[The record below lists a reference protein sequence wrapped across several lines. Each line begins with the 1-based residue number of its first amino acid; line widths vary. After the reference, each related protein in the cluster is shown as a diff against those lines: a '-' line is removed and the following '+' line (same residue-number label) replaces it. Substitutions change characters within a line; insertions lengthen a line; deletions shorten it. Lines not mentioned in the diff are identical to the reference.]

1 MAPLIPI
8 IDKLPSREIVLAVL
22 LLFIARFS
30 HSYLFRNRRPLRLP
44 AGPKG
49 WPIVGALPLLGDKP
63 HEALAKMAKQY
74 GPVMYLRMGTADM
87 VTASTPSAAQAFL
100 KTLDANFSSRPK
112 ITAARVTY
120 DAEDMVFANYGPSWK
135 LLRKLSSLHLLG
147 GKAIEDWT
155 WVREQEVGHI
165 LQAMCGISS
174 RGKPVVMPEMLSC
187 RFNIGDYIQY
197 VRWMDLQGIE
207 RKMKRLHEKFDALL
221 NEMIEQHVGT
231 AHQRVGKPDF
241 LDMLMADKVN
251 SRDKRPS
258 LINIKGL
265 LECHRMGTCRV
276 VSILNRALEEMDKV
290 IGRERRL
297 YESDL
302 PKLPYLQALCKEI
315 LRKHPSTPLIP
326 RLAAED
332 CQVHGYDIPRGTRL
346 AVNVWAIGR
355 DPETWENPLEFM
367 PERFLNTG
375 KSAGISPWGND
386 FELILFGAGRR
397 ICAGMRFGMLLVE
410 YILGTLVHAFD
421 WNLPN
426 GAYELNM
433 DETFGLTLQKAVP
446 LSAIVSPRLSPSAY
460 VPYPI

>member
-74 GPVMYLRMGTADM
+74 GPVMYLKMGTADM

-187 RFNIGDYIQY
+187 TLANILGQ
-197 VRWMDLQGIE
+197 
-207 RKMKRLHEKFDALL
+207 
-221 NEMIEQHVGT
+221 MI
-231 AHQRVGKPDF
+231 F
-241 LDMLMADKVN
+241 
-251 SRDKRPS
+251 SRRMFEPGESSPISSRTLWWRIS
-258 LINIKGL
+258 LWQVVLTLEIIYRSFRCWDGHSI
-265 LECHRMGTCRV
+265 ECHRMGTCRV